1 MEETAATT
9 VTNLIAAHA
18 NGVDLCASLEINN
31 SSRFLIE
38 GACFYRNVKA
48 MAYLSLVADC
58 DLDQKFKNDKGKT

>member
-18 NGVDLCASLEINN
+18 NGVDLCAGLEIGN
-31 SSRFLIE
+31 STRYLIE

-48 MAYLSLVADC
+48 MA
-58 DLDQKFKNDKGKT
+58 